1 MDTFLDICVKI
12 LVPLLTVLLGSSWFA
27 NLVSKRIDNKGLCAR
42 IEALEY
48 KIDLNQAET
57 YRTRILRFNG
67 EIKRGVHH
75 DEEEFNDCL
84 AAIDGY
90 ERFCKDHPDYPN
102 NKAVMAVENVKS
114 VYRNMFAS
122 NGF

>member
-12 LVPLLTVLLGSSWFA
+12 LVPLATVLLGSSWFA
-27 NLVSKRIDNKGLCAR
+27 NIVSKRLSNDDIREKLSN
-42 IEALEY
+42 LEY

-84 AAIDGY
+84 SAIDGY
-90 ERFCKDHPDYPN
+90 EKFCKEHPTYPN
-102 NKAVMAVENVKS
+102 NKSVLAIENIKL
-114 VYRNMFAS
+114 VYKRTYAANSF
-122 NGF
+122 